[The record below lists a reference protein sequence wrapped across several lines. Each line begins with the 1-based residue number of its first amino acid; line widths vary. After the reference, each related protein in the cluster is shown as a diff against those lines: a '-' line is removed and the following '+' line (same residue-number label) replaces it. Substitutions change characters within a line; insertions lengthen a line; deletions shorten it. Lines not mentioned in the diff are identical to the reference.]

1 MVRHSKQGWQND
13 SKQAFSETSLT
24 YERQSF
30 VHNNQRNR
38 CKTLMENDN
47 QITKTLLFGVI
58 NNHRK
63 QETLIYL
70 MQQFVG
76 NKPKGQI
83 SKGCCK
89 KTKHAKFKKKK
100 NIFYPLRRKRTCAYQ
115 GSQECLFFGKFSVL
129 SFLVSSVM
137 RFALLPYCRQIV
149 FKHPPV
155 RLKTPTPGRHL
166 LV

>member
-13 SKQAFSETSLT
+13 GKQAFSETSLT

-30 VHNNQRNR
+30 VHNNQRKR

-89 KTKHAKFKKKK
+89 KTKHAKFSKKKQHFLSPDTQTYVCISGESGMFVFRK
-100 NIFYPLRRKRTCAYQ
+100 IQRTFFSCQLRYEIRP
-115 GSQECLFFGKFSVL
+115 
-129 SFLVSSVM
+129 
-137 RFALLPYCRQIV
+137 FALLPTNC
-149 FKHPPV
+149 
-155 RLKTPTPGRHL
+155 L
-166 LV
+166 